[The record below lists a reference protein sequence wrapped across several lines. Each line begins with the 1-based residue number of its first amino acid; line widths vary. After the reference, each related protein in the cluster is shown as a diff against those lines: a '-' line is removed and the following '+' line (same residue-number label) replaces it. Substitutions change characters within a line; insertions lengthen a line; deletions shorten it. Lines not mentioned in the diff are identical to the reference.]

1 MTMRYKRLKVCLNPG
16 LSFNNFSDNRKVSHF
31 PIIGNNK
38 KGGFI
43 MSPEMLASI
52 KELITV
58 IGFPIV
64 CVIFM
69 WRKITDSDEKQTA
82 LLTELT
88 IAIRNLTDYIKDKKG
103 DK

>member
-1 MTMRYKRLKVCLNPG
+1 MT
-16 LSFNNFSDNRKVSHF
+16 
-31 PIIGNNK
+31 
-38 KGGFI
+38 
-43 MSPEMLASI
+43 PENI
-52 KELITV
+52 TEIEQLITT

-88 IAIRNLTDYIKDKKG
+88 IAIKNLTEYIKGGEKK
-103 DK
+103 

>member
-1 MTMRYKRLKVCLNPG
+1 
-16 LSFNNFSDNRKVSHF
+16 
-31 PIIGNNK
+31 
-38 KGGFI
+38 
-43 MSPEMLASI
+43 MSTEVLVEI
-52 KELITV
+52 ERLITT

-88 IAIRNLTDYIKDKKG
+88 MAINKLTEYIKGGKE
-103 DK
+103 

>member
-1 MTMRYKRLKVCLNPG
+1 
-16 LSFNNFSDNRKVSHF
+16 
-31 PIIGNNK
+31 
-38 KGGFI
+38 
-43 MSPEMLASI
+43 MSPEIISSL

-69 WRKITDSDEKQTA
+69 WRKITDSDEKQTQ

-88 IAIRNLTDYIKDKKG
+88 IAIKSLTDYIMKGGKKDV
-103 DK
+103 

>member
-1 MTMRYKRLKVCLNPG
+1 
-16 LSFNNFSDNRKVSHF
+16 
-31 PIIGNNK
+31 
-38 KGGFI
+38 

-52 KELITV
+52 KEIITV

-88 IAIRNLTDYIKDKKG
+88 IAIKNLTDYIKDKKG
-103 DK
+103 DNK

>member
-1 MTMRYKRLKVCLNPG
+1 MTVE
-16 LSFNNFSDNRKVSHF
+16 V
-31 PIIGNNK
+31 
-38 KGGFI
+38 
-43 MSPEMLASI
+43 I
-52 KELITV
+52 KEIEQVITT

-88 IAIRNLTDYIKDKKG
+88 LAIRDLTNFIKGG
-103 DK
+103 DKA

>member
-1 MTMRYKRLKVCLNPG
+1 MTPE
-16 LSFNNFSDNRKVSHF
+16 
-31 PIIGNNK
+31 IITE
-38 KGGFI
+38 I
-43 MSPEMLASI
+43 EQ
-52 KELITV
+52 LITT

-88 IAIRNLTDYIKDKKG
+88 IAIKNLTEYIKGGERK
-103 DK
+103 